1 MPMPKKIMPITP
13 GEILM
18 EEFMIPFGLSQY
30 KIAKDIGVSA
40 RRINEIVHGKRVIS
54 ADTALRF
61 GKYFKISAQ
70 FWLNLQSHYNL
81 EIESEKLSKKLNFE
95 IKPLDTSK
103 LILA

>member
-1 MPMPKKIMPITP
+1 MTKKISPITP

-18 EEFMIPFGLSQY
+18 EEFMKPFGISQY

-61 GKYFKISAQ
+61 SKYFKTSAQ

-81 EIESEKLSKKLNFE
+81 EIESEKLSKKLDFT
-95 IKPLDTSK
+95 IKPLDTSR
-103 LILA
+103 LVLA